1 MAVPTSTLLPG
12 TRPSGYT
19 AKEKLRS
26 FTTNTILKVRSIRRE
41 SLDTYIS
48 VFGETFDLKSKVK
61 ENNPVE
67 AEAGETKPE
76 GEAKAR
82 GETGGEAKVETTILE
97 PYKDAFIGYTL
108 DTEELDRD
116 PVTYKT
122 RKEFDD
128 LYLKDFEQSE
138 KKIMRDLFMFIFS
151 PKILDST
158 AGSIELN
165 KRDPDAP
172 IEKLRIAFTKLSPY
186 DKVPCHVNKPLV
198 DALIKAINHRLSVL
212 EYELKDLTTLFPG
225 PNMEVDIKKEL
236 RSNLKTFLY
245 VLKAKNRHCIL
256 YSNNG
261 SELAVDENLD
271 WIYYFLKR
279 HWITLHG
286 LNMPMNDERKERY
299 FKDIKDTVDVSR
311 KEAEVDKNPRGA
323 YEKLYEIALQEYNN
337 LHHIQET
344 EKRIFD
350 TLKSGPHH
358 IPRTPDAGR
367 VEKLFMKGGAHDKE
381 QKQGQREPDSIEDI
395 REEIGRTLNTAAN
408 HLKLLKASDREKALA
423 MTLEVITGKKAE
435 TLEEAVS
442 YIHYKEPE
450 WHSSA
455 YTALEYKLGKLKGI
469 EPFLQSVKHLLF
481 LKEEEL
487 ESIKYTFR
495 DIPPILANVEPGKD
509 RFYSIIYRHPSLQRV
524 IPKDIFFQSKKDLQ
538 ISLERIEKDLPAI
551 YPYTNALL
559 ADIYAVEEKPNIR
572 SFGESTF
579 LYMLGSL
586 KPIRKTYKIFLPLL
600 DQVETVEAILQNIDT
615 KGPLPIDSALVL
627 SLQEKVDTM
636 PRVLRKRLGRM
647 GLPLQVYVNEKVFI
661 GPKGEKGISVGLLF
675 FLYLFIKFHSVLDE
689 ARDSY

>member
-1 MAVPTSTLLPG
+1 MELESSTLLPG
-12 TRPSGYT
+12 TRPTAYT
-19 AKEKLRS
+19 SKEKLRS

-61 ENNPVE
+61 QNNPVE
-67 AEAGETKPE
+67 PDAEA
-76 GEAKAR
+76 EAKAKV
-82 GETGGEAKVETTILE
+82 ETTARGEAKVETTILD

-108 DTEELDRD
+108 DTEELERD

-128 LYLKDFEQSE
+128 MYLKDFDQSE

-151 PKILDST
+151 PKILEIT
-158 AGSIELN
+158 AGSVELN
-165 KRDPDAP
+165 KTDPDAP

-198 DALIKAINHRLSVL
+198 DALIKAINNRLSVL
-212 EYELKDLTTLFPG
+212 ENELKDLTTLFPG

-236 RSNLKTFLY
+236 RSNLNTFLY
-245 VLKAKNRHCIL
+245 VLKSKNRHCIL
-256 YSNNG
+256 YSKNG
-261 SELAVDENLD
+261 TELAVDENLD

-286 LNMPMNDERKERY
+286 LTMPMNNERKERY
-299 FKDIKDTVDVSR
+299 FKDIKNTVDVSK
-311 KEAEVDKNPRGA
+311 KEAEVDKDPKGA

-337 LHHIQET
+337 LHHIQQT

-358 IPRTPDAGR
+358 IPATPDVGR
-367 VEKLFMKGGAHDKE
+367 VEKLFMKGGAHDKD
-381 QKQGQREPDSIEDI
+381 KMQREKEPDTVEDI
-395 REEIGRTLNTAAN
+395 REEIGRTLNTATN
-408 HLKLLKASDREKALA
+408 HLNLLKANDREKALA
-423 MTLEVITGKKAE
+423 ITLELINCKKGE
-435 TLEEAVS
+435 TLEDAVS

-450 WHSSA
+450 WHSST

-495 DIPPILANVEPGKD
+495 DIPPLLAHVEPGKD
-509 RFYSIIYRHPSLQRV
+509 RFYSILSRHPSLQTI
-524 IPKDIFFQSKKDLQ
+524 IPKDIFFQSKKDLH

-586 KPIRKTYKIFLPLL
+586 KPIRKTYRIFLPLL
-600 DQVETVEAILQNIDT
+600 DQLETVEAILQNIDT

-627 SLQEKVDTM
+627 SLLEKVNTM
-636 PRVLRKRLGRM
+636 PRVLQKRLGRM
-647 GLPLQVYVNEKVFI
+647 GLPLEVYVNEKVFI
-661 GPKGEKGISVGLLF
+661 GPKRASGKGISVGILF

-689 ARDSY
+689 ARDSH